1 MHSPILAPVVA
12 LVGWTIVVLVWGLL
26 ARGSEMKRVGIDLM
40 SQRGS
45 TPGNMDGILADTAQW
60 KMHNYNHLTEQPVL
74 FYAICMVIALSGSGS
89 GLNAALAWGYVGL
102 RIAHSLVQGTSNIIR
117 YRVALFILSTLV
129 LVVLTFR
136 AALSLN
142 WP

>member
-117 YRVALFILSTLV
+117 YRVALFMLSTLV